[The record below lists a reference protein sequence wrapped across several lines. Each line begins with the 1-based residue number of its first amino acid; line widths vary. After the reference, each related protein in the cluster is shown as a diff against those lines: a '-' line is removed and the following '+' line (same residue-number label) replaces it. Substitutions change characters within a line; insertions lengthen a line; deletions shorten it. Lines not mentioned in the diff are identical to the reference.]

1 MLTGQEFTLL
11 KDFIYEKTGIYFA
24 ENKMYLL
31 ESRLTNRLNELNL
44 TSFEEYYY
52 HLKFGGSKTE
62 QEITYLYDLV
72 TTNETSFFR
81 NPPQLDAFKIV
92 VQKNYLNGTRPEG
105 GLRMWSAGCSTGEE
119 PYTLAIM
126 MLELLAHSNMTMPFV
141 IYGTDISTKALESA
155 KKAVF
160 NNYSVRN
167 TDKAILSKYFTEDKG
182 NYVLKESVKKYVSL
196 DFLNLMDASAY
207 RKYRQMDVIFCR
219 NVLIYFDEKGKK
231 TVIDNL
237 YESLKPGGFLT
248 IGHAESLHNISRGFK
263 PLIFPGTIAYQK
275 G

>member
-155 KKAVF
+155 KKAGF